1 MSWFLWST
9 CQIYFFN
16 KDLVIGLNN
25 ESQKKKKTNNKQGI
39 QRGISNKCDNILN
52 VLVKTLEKPIH

>member
-25 ESQKKKKTNNKQGI
+25 ESQKKKKTNKEYSEESVTSVI
-39 QRGISNKCDNILN
+39 IF
-52 VLVKTLEKPIH
+52 